1 LNLFRKFSSASLVA
15 FLTSSIDAL
24 PTSSEIRQKFEGF
37 VEEIEGILA
46 DNDIRET
53 SVSQNINQ
61 KQTLISEYDIQERPG
76 MRNTKVSQKLRQEK
90 DRANMTREDEEY
102 TKLVQII
109 NEYLKELFA
118 YNSSH
123 NKLTTRT
130 LSSPTNIPLYEVFY
144 FNTTKT
150 HADVIL

>member
-1 LNLFRKFSSASLVA
+1 MSLVA

-24 PTSSEIRQKFEGF
+24 PPSSEIRQKFEGY

-46 DNDIRET
+46 DNDIREQSASYIT
-53 SVSQNINQ
+53 NQ
-61 KQTLISEYDIQERPG
+61 RQTLISEYDIHERPG

-102 TKLVQII
+102 TKLVENI

-118 YNSSH
+118 YNSSQ
-123 NKLTTRT
+123 
-130 LSSPTNIPLYEVFY
+130 
-144 FNTTKT
+144 
-150 HADVIL
+150 